1 MAALIAVNCAEPS
14 AATVTAFALDVA
26 EEAVVDEEA
35 GEELEATVDD
45 GLETIVDEELEAI
58 VDEGVDDVSDVD
70 RSADEEPVEVTV
82 EEADVSD

>member
-26 EEAVVDEEA
+26 EEASVEDEA
-35 GEELEATVDD
+35 GDELEAMVDE
-45 GLETIVDEELEAI
+45 GLETSVDEELEAI
-58 VDEGVDDVSDVD
+58 VDEAGDDVSDVD
-70 RSADEEPVEVTV
+70 RSDDEEPVEVAV